1 MKTNTFIAMIA
12 LSLATPLVA
21 NEIDEKYFTIES
33 VEVTEVAQYSEPSFF
48 LPQSRAF
55 NTDPIDEVGIIL
67 DKIIAIGDK
76 IWKIIEKNKPVVDQN
91 YQAMSLVPQ
100 GIRSWDQLGTWSTP
114 QVRVFKMVYKN
125 GYGMKVVEFDYRVAF
140 THSGSF
146 NGKGKYLSRVEVEPA
161 TLNVAWGYKF
171 SGAGEILNTT
181 NAGTT
186 ESPIAAM
193 ELRMN
198 WTISTVL
205 KHMQQS
211 TRFYVRGDGL
221 FLNLSDGNMPSNL
234 Q

>member
-1 MKTNTFIAMIA
+1 MKTNTLIALIA

-21 NEIDEKYFTIES
+21 NELDEKYFTVTS
-33 VEVTEVAQYSEPSFF
+33 VETIEIASYTGSTAMMSLDTQ
-48 LPQSRAF
+48 
-55 NTDPIDEVGIIL
+55 TDPIDEIGIIL

-100 GIRSWDQLGTWSTP
+100 GIRSWEQLGTWSVP

-125 GYGMKVVEFDYRVAF
+125 GYGSKVVEFDYRVAF
-140 THSGSF
+140 THSGSV

-171 SGAGEILNTT
+171 TALGEVLNAT
-181 NAGTT
+181 NAGTS

-198 WTISTVL
+198 WSVDTVM
-205 KHMQQS
+205 KHMQKS

-221 FLNLSDGNMPSNL
+221 FMNLSDGNMPLN
-234 Q
+234 